1 MSTGVG
7 VRTKRNFLSELIA
20 DNGVRR
26 PRKPTKLKCT
36 IYYCKKGL
44 REYTGQRA
52 IVGDLSQSGC
62 KILCPVPDAVD
73 NNIYLVIDGV
83 PAKFP
88 CAVARRGEG
97 EIGVRFY
104 EEIPAEIVAR
114 LTTPRF

>member
-1 MSTGVG
+1 LSSAATL
-7 VRTKRNFLSELIA
+7 RTKRNFLSELIA
-20 DNGVRR
+20 DDGVRR
-26 PRKPTKLKCT
+26 PRRPTKLKCT

-44 REYTGQRA
+44 REFTAQRA
-52 IVGDLSQSGC
+52 VVGDLSQSGC
-62 KILCPVPDAVD
+62 KIFCPVPDAVD

-88 CAVARRGEG
+88 CSVARRAEG

-104 EEIPAEIVAR
+104 EEIPKEIVAK

>member
-7 VRTKRNFLSELIA
+7 VRGRRNFLSELIA
-20 DNGVRR
+20 DDGVRR

-73 NNIYLVIDGV
+73 SNIYLVIDGV

-88 CAVARRGEG
+88 CAVARRAEG

-104 EEIPAEIVAR
+104 EEIPAEIVKK